1 MRRISRHWSAK
12 FVLAL
17 AIVGVGFAFHG
28 ARASAAGCANTTE
41 FGSVTNITV
50 SIPNPGSYRVWS
62 RIIPGASN
70 NTYLLD
76 VDGIS
81 CYTVGGTNV
90 AAGTSWQWVD
100 FQQGGSK
107 INHNF
112 ATAGNHTIKL
122 YGTGDGL
129 QLDRVIFTQDTAG
142 TYCNVQM
149 GTGDNCANPPDTTP
163 PTTSFATPATD
174 NANVSGT
181 YAIKVN
187 ASDTDSQIKT
197 VELFIDGQS
206 KGNLTLSAGTY
217 NYSWDTLAP
226 GVANGT
232 HTLKVKAT
240 DNAGNFTEVTRPVS
254 VLNGQPDLYVS
265 LVSKSPATVKA
276 GDAVTF
282 SAVIKNK
289 GLLAAAPGSVRFNI
303 GSIFVQTV
311 SSATVIAPGDT
322 VSQTITLPTTWSAI
336 AGNQTMTVTV
346 DSTGVVAESNE
357 SNNSATLNFAV
368 DSVDTTAPV
377 VSVTSPAANAN
388 LLDTN
393 TQTITATAT
402 DAGTGVSTVVFYD
415 GASVIGSGTK
425 SGNNYS
431 VVWNTKNAA
440 TGSHI
445 LKAVATDVAGNVK
458 TSATV
463 TVTVSKTVVPDI
475 PGDFD
480 LDGQVDF
487 DDLDILSRNW
497 QQPNRTRATGDANG
511 DGRVDFDDLDILSR
525 NWSA

>member
-17 AIVGVGFAFHG
+17 AIVGAGFAFHG
-28 ARASAAGCANTTE
+28 AQASAAACNTSTE

-70 NTYLLD
+70 NTYLLE
-76 VDGIS
+76 VDGTS
-81 CYTVGGTNV
+81 CYTVGGSNV

-149 GTGDNCANPPDTTP
+149 GNGDNCANPPDTTK
-163 PTTSFATPATD
+163 PTTSFAAPSSD
-174 NANVSGT
+174 NANVSGI
-181 YAIKVN
+181 YAVKVN
-187 ASDTDSQIKT
+187 ASDTGSQIKT
-197 VELFIDGQS
+197 VELSIDGQS

-217 NYSWDTLAP
+217 NYSWDTLA
-226 GVANGT
+226 VVNGS
-232 HTLKVKAT
+232 HTLKVKTT
-240 DNAGNFTEVTRPVS
+240 DNAGNFTEVTRPVN
-254 VLNGQPDLYVS
+254 VINGQPDLYVS

-303 GSIFVQTV
+303 GSTFVQTV
-311 SSATVIAPGDT
+311 SSATVIAPGDVT
-322 VSQTITLPTTWSAI
+322 SQTVTLPTTWAAL
-336 AGNQTMTVTV
+336 AGNQTVTATV
-346 DSTGVVAESNE
+346 DSTSVVTESNE
-357 SNNSATLNFAV
+357 SNNSATLTFAV
-368 DSVDTTAPV
+368 NSVDTTAPV
-377 VSVTSPAANAN
+377 VNITSPAANAN

-393 TQTITATAT
+393 TQTITAAAT
-402 DAGTGVSTVVFYD
+402 DTETGVSSVVFYD
-415 GASVIGSGTK
+415 GASIIGSGTK

-445 LKAVATDVAGNVK
+445 LKAVATDVAGNTK

-475 PGDFD
+475 PGDFN

-497 QQPNRTRATGDANG
+497 QQANRTRATGDANG